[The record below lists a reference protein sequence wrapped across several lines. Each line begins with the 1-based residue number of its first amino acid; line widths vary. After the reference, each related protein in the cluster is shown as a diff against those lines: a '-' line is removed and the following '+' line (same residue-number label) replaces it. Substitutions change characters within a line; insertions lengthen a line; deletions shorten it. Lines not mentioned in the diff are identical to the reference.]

1 MKTILRPGQILR
13 SKTGSRVVYV
23 RTEARAIAVGESGR
37 RVLMVP
43 VNGGEEVIVVRTLFP
58 VRDNQGRWLP
68 GQELNGRYSQAD
80 FDAGVLT
87 PTDEFAT
94 DEVPEQDPRPTKTTR
109 AKRKEVAAVDDQK
122 QDPTPAGEQAAA
134 PEGGTDAPVTVKER
148 KPRKPREPRAP
159 KPDAGPTEKVVI
171 CIVGTPEEIAAIRTA
186 AGEGS
191 LAAYAKPLLLAG
203 TRART

>member
-1 MKTILRPGQILR
+1 MKTVLRPGQILR

-80 FDAGVLT
+80 LDAGVLT
-87 PTDEFAT
+87 PTDDFAT
-94 DEVPEQDPRPTKTTR
+94 DDVPQQDPRPTTKR
-109 AKRKEVAAVDDQK
+109 ATKRKEAVAMSDQK

-134 PEGGTDAPVTVKER
+134 PDGGTDAPVTVKER
-148 KPRKPREPRAP
+148 KPRKPREPKAP
-159 KPDAGPTEKVVI
+159 KPDMGPTEKVVI
-171 CIVGTPEEIAAIRTA
+171 RIVGTPEEIARIRAA
-186 AGEGS
+186 AGDGS

-203 TRART
+203 APAGK